1 MTHLFRFDSE
11 ETESNWNNYC
21 DVFIEKYPEYKLSLF
36 KFKKFMIEEPNKDIV
51 LKRLSNMII
60 SFDDTIAINK
70 IYNLLK
76 YIHYDYLVNFTKFI
90 DSSEI
95 YKENNKN
102 NSSDEN
108 LYNKTVLIRTIV
120 DAQNFLK
127 IFSKFYDYF
136 INSVQSVY
144 KFNNNENTASEEELM
159 ESFIHL
165 YKQIDINV
173 KIYHY
178 DFYLEI
184 INMLKK
190 SVIKIIKAIYNDQA
204 GCCVATPTFNTLDI
218 LIGTLRN
225 LRKIIDDIK

>member
-1 MTHLFRFDSE
+1 MSDSFRFDSK
-11 ETESNWNNYC
+11 ETESCWNNYC
-21 DVFIEKYPEYKLSLF
+21 NVFVEKYPDYKLSLI
-36 KFKKFMIEEPNKDIV
+36 KFKKFMIEEPNKDTV

-60 SFDDTIAINK
+60 SFDETVAINK
-70 IYNLLK
+70 IYDLLK
-76 YIHYDYLVNFTKFI
+76 YIHYDYLVNFNKFI
-90 DSSEI
+90 DLSET
-95 YKENNKN
+95 YRENTKKD
-102 NSSDEN
+102 SSDEN
-108 LYNKTVLIRTIV
+108 LYNKTVLLRTVV

-127 IFSKFYDYF
+127 IFSKFYNYF

-144 KFNNNENTASEEELM
+144 KFNNNENTASEKELM

-178 DFYLEI
+178 DFYLEVI
-184 INMLKK
+184 DMLKK

-204 GCCVATPTFNTLDI
+204 GCCVATPTFNILDI
-218 LIGTLRN
+218 LIETLRN